1 MKTLRCFSVCGA
13 LVLGTAVHSAEI
25 REFTW
30 NPRTTVRWHY
40 SGNWLGPAGE
50 RPDDSYDMA
59 ILSTAAAHPQLDQDV
74 QGNVGNGL
82 GQLVFET
89 AGWTVSN
96 ESGGDYTIFFNSV
109 PEFSYNAIYSRGIGV
124 NTINTKIE
132 FYGAA
137 QNIYTASGNTLV
149 LARGVTGSYGP
160 VISSEHPTAADTG
173 AVRLDAASTV
183 SGPFYLRQGTLLVR
197 HSQALGTATTLNIGG
212 DQWVSDGAH
221 ARLLTDAAGVT
232 IAPNITVRTYA
243 GHEVNATLGGN
254 QTTGASAFAGTIT
267 LQRDVRLTSA
277 NTDGQAVA
285 FNNTITGSGGIT
297 KVGAGTVALNHA
309 NSYAGPT
316 EVQAG
321 TLRLGTTGALPNS
334 TEVVL
339 ADSSG
344 VRLDLNGWDQTVARL
359 FGGGTQGGE
368 VFLGTATLTV
378 SGGDFNGTI
387 TGSGSL
393 RKTGS
398 DTLRLGGANTF
409 TGPTWVLD
417 GTLSYGVDHALGSGP
432 VAVSGSGARLDMGS
446 FSDSVGQVV
455 MEAGAQITGT
465 GTLTSTVGFEL
476 RSGTVNAPLGGSVGL
491 QKTTEGT
498 VTLGAANTFSGETR
512 IQGGTLR
519 LQHER
524 ALQNST
530 VNLAAADSGT
540 LDLNGLDATL
550 GGLQGSRSLAVPDGR
565 ILTVGQNHASLTYAG
580 QLTGKNILLRKT
592 GTGTWTLTGDHGFT
606 GSTEIQAGS
615 LILGEGGNSG
625 WLATPIQNEAALIFN
640 RADDRVFDQTI
651 RGTGSLTKLGRG
663 TLTLT
668 ADNDYSGAT
677 TIRDGVL
684 RVLGWHSGGGLYEVG
699 GGMAGTTPVLGGTG
713 TILGEVRVLSDG
725 ELSPGL
731 SIGTLSIQGD
741 VTLGGTLAIEL
752 DGTGG
757 GTADLLQVAGTLDLT
772 GSSLRLA
779 VLADLDDD
787 AYVFV
792 TYGILRGGPFGKVLN
807 LPEGYHLDYNYQGL
821 NQIALV
827 IPEPPPTK
835 LLAAVLLVLWVAKSR
850 RR

>member
-1 MKTLRCFSVCGA
+1 MKTLRCFCVCGA
-13 LVLGTAVHSAEI
+13 LVLGTAVHPAEI

-30 NPRTTVRWHY
+30 APGSSVRWHY
-40 SGNWLGPAGE
+40 SGNWLGPGGE
-50 RPDDSYDMA
+50 RPDDSYDRA
-59 ILSTAAAHPQLDQDV
+59 IFSTAAAHPQLNQNV
-74 QGNVGNGL
+74 QGNVGYGL
-82 GQLVFET
+82 GQLVFNT
-89 AGWTVSN
+89 AGWTISN
-96 ESGGDYTIFFNSV
+96 EPGGDYTIFFNSV
-109 PEFSYNAIYSRGIGV
+109 PEFSYNAIYSRGTGL

-160 VISSEHPTAADTG
+160 VISSENPTAEDTG
-173 AVRLDAASTV
+173 AIRLDAASTV

-197 HSQALGTATTLNIGG
+197 HSQALGTASTLNIGG

-267 LQRDVRLTSA
+267 LQRDVRLTAA

-297 KVGAGTVALNHA
+297 KVGAGTVALNQA

-321 TLRLGTTGALPNS
+321 TLRLGATGALPNS

-359 FGGGTQGGE
+359 SGGGAQGGE
-368 VFLGTATLTV
+368 VALGTATLTV
-378 SGGDFNGTI
+378 GGGEFNGTI

-398 DTLRLGGANTF
+398 DTLRLGGASTF

-417 GTLSYGVDHALGSGP
+417 GTLSYGADHALGNGP
-432 VAVSGSGARLDMGS
+432 VAVSGSGARLDMGG

-455 MEAGAQITGT
+455 LQDGGQITGT

-476 RSGTVNAPLGGSVGL
+476 RSGTVTAPLGGSVGL
-491 QKTTEGT
+491 QKTTDGT

-530 VNLAAADSGT
+530 VNLAASDSGT

-550 GGLQGSRSLAVPDGR
+550 GGLQGSRSLVVPDGR
-565 ILTVGQNHASLTYAG
+565 LLTVGQNHASLTYAG
-580 QLTGKNILLRKT
+580 QLSGKNITLRKA
-592 GTGTWTLTGDHGFT
+592 GTGAWTLTGEHSFT
-606 GSTEIQAGS
+606 GRTEIQAGS
-615 LILGEGGNSG
+615 LILGEGGSSG

-640 RADDRVFDQTI
+640 RADDRVFDPRI
-651 RGTGSLTKLGRG
+651 SGTGSLTKL
-663 TLTLT
+663 
-668 ADNDYSGAT
+668 
-677 TIRDGVL
+677 
-684 RVLGWHSGGGLYEVG
+684 
-699 GGMAGTTPVLGGTG
+699 
-713 TILGEVRVLSDG
+713 
-725 ELSPGL
+725 
-731 SIGTLSIQGD
+731 
-741 VTLGGTLAIEL
+741 
-752 DGTGG
+752 
-757 GTADLLQVAGTLDLT
+757 
-772 GSSLRLA
+772 
-779 VLADLDDD
+779 
-787 AYVFV
+787 
-792 TYGILRGGPFGKVLN
+792 
-807 LPEGYHLDYNYQGL
+807 
-821 NQIALV
+821 
-827 IPEPPPTK
+827 
-835 LLAAVLLVLWVAKSR
+835 AA
-850 RR
+850 